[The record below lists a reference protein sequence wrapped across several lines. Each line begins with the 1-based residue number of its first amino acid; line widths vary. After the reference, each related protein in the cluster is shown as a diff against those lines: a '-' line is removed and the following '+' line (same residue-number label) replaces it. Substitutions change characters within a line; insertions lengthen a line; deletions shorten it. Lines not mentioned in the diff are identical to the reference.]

1 MKEFANNIGAFFQL
15 TSASQNVG
23 IDQLFNDLG
32 KRYID
37 PDYEV
42 NGDGNTVNDK
52 KKEDKEKNKKQK
64 GKKHKEEENTK
75 GVALN
80 ANVKKR
86 KKKFCIF

>member
-42 NGDGNTVNDK
+42 NGDSNTVNDK
-52 KKEDKEKNKKQK
+52 KKKIKRKIKNKKEKNI
-64 GKKHKEEENTK
+64 
-75 GVALN
+75 
-80 ANVKKR
+80 
-86 KKKFCIF
+86 KKKKIPKAWL

>member
-42 NGDGNTVNDK
+42 NGDGNTGNMVNDK
-52 KKEDKEKNKKQK
+52 KKKIKTKIKNKKEKNI
-64 GKKHKEEENTK
+64 
-75 GVALN
+75 
-80 ANVKKR
+80 
-86 KKKFCIF
+86 KKKKL